1 MNPSLFDHI
10 AELEQ
15 AEITCPT
22 CNGHGTIDH
31 RLKPSVGRYHPETSQ
46 QAARVLSNRIK
57 FGSQRHT
64 VMKILQT
71 YGEQTAAE
79 IADRI
84 GMSRNQVATRL
95 GECRKLEWVTYVIDT
110 NGNPKT
116 RQTSSDSEGRVQT
129 LTTAGRMKLAELS

>member
-1 MNPSLFDHI
+1 MTSSLFDHI
-10 AELEQ
+10 AELEH

-22 CNGHGTIDH
+22 CHGQGTIDH
-31 RLKPSVGRYHPETSQ
+31 TLQPSVGRYHPETSQ
-46 QAARVLSNRIK
+46 QAARAPSNRIK

-64 VMKILQT
+64 VMQLLQT
-71 YGEQTAAE
+71 YGDQTAAE

-95 GECRKLEWVTYVIDT
+95 GECRKLEWVSYVIDIT
-110 NGNPKT
+110 GHPKT

-129 LTTAGRMKLAELS
+129 LTTAGRQKLAEL